1 MEGMGW
7 FSLEILKRMVLSHPE
22 CEFIFFF
29 DRKYD
34 NDFIFADNIKPVVL
48 HPQARHPFLYFIWFE
63 ISITKALKQHKA
75 DLFLS
80 PDGFLSLRTKVPSV
94 PVIHDINFLHH
105 PENIPFL
112 TRNYYNYFFPK
123 FARKASRIA
132 TVSNYSKQDIVSS
145 YGINPELV
153 DVVPNGLREGFFP
166 LDLDECADVKAK
178 WTNGLPYFIYVGAL
192 INRKNI
198 TGLFKA
204 FDLFCENNSIKHKLV
219 VVGDAMWGG
228 SYVKDAF
235 DSMRNKQDVVFTG
248 HLDQAQLNQLLSA
261 ATALSFVP
269 FFEGFGVPIIEAFAA
284 GTAVIA
290 SNTTSMPEVAGNA
303 AILVDPHDPHSIC
316 KAMQKLAEDDVFR
329 SDLISKGMTR
339 KSEYSWDKSALLMW
353 KCMMLALEQNKSAID
368 Q

>member
-1 MEGMGW
+1 M
-7 FSLEILKRMVLSHPE
+7 
-22 CEFIFFF
+22 
-29 DRKYD
+29 
-34 NDFIFADNIKPVVL
+34 
-48 HPQARHPFLYFIWFE
+48 
-63 ISITKALKQHKA
+63 
-75 DLFLS
+75 
-80 PDGFLSLRTKVPSV
+80 
-94 PVIHDINFLHH
+94 
-105 PENIPFL
+105 
-112 TRNYYNYFFPK
+112 
-123 FARKASRIA
+123 
-132 TVSNYSKQDIVSS
+132 
-145 YGINPELV
+145 
-153 DVVPNGLREGFFP
+153 REGFFP

-204 FDLFCENNSIKHKLV
+204 FDLFCDNNSIKHKLV

-248 HLDQAQLNQLLSA
+248 NLDQAQLNKLLSA

-290 SNTTSMPEVAGNA
+290 SNTTSMHEVAGNA

-329 SDLISKGMTR
+329 
-339 KSEYSWDKSALLMW
+339 
-353 KCMMLALEQNKSAID
+353 
-368 Q
+368 

>member
-7 FSLEILKRMVLSHPE
+7 FSLEILKRMVLNHPE

-34 NDFIFADNIKPVVL
+34 QDFIFAENIRPVVL

-63 ISITKALKQHKA
+63 ISVTKALKDYKA
-75 DLFLS
+75 DVFLS
-80 PDGFLSLRTKVPSV
+80 PDGFLSLRTDVPSV

-123 FARKASRIA
+123 FAKKAARVA
-132 TVSNYSKQDIVSS
+132 TVSNYSKQDIVKS
-145 YGINPELV
+145 YGINPDLV

-166 LDLDECADVKAK
+166 LDDKDCADVRAK
-178 WTNGLPYFIYVGAL
+178 WTGGQPYFIYVGAL

-198 TGLFKA
+198 AGLFKA
-204 FDLFCENNSIKHKLV
+204 FDLFCASHSQQHKLV

-228 SYVKDAF
+228 VYVKEAF
-235 DSMRNKQDVVFTG
+235 DSMVNKQEVVFTG
-248 HLDQAQLNQLLSA
+248 HLDQTQLNQLLSA

-269 FFEGFGVPIIEAFAA
+269 YFEGFGVPIIEAFAS
-284 GTAVIA
+284 GTAVIT
-290 SNTTSMPEVAGNA
+290 SNTTSMPEVAGDA
-303 AILVDPHDPHSIC
+303 AILVDPHTPQSIC
-316 KAMQKLAEDDVFR
+316 DAMIKLAEDTDFR
-329 SDLISKGMTR
+329 LELIARGEAR
-339 KSEYSWDKSALLMW
+339 KSEYSWDQSAVLMW
-353 KCMMLALEQNKSAID
+353 DSLMLALENNQSAN
-368 Q
+368 